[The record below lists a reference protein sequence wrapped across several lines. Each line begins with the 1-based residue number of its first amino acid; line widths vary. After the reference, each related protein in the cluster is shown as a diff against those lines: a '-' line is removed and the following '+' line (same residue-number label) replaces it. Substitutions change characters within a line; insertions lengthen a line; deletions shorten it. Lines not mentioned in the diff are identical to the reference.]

1 MPHGK
6 RKIRSS
12 PRSLVYGAVSTEVL
26 HGMGFRSIGCM
37 QVHLEDGM
45 TFFFTSTG
53 LFSSSRS
60 GTVGLVAG
68 HESDVGFVDGCRT
81 VARFDHPCGMVLDP
95 ALQCMYVSDTNNH
108 ALRRVMLTTG
118 QVETVVGGAEGVPG
132 FVNGV
137 GSDARLNYPWGIAMD
152 RHGAIFVADQSN
164 HCLRRVEL
172 RGLHRQACVTTFV
185 GGVRGGFRDGPGDQ
199 ALFSFPNGIAMDHD
213 GNLIVADYCNNRIR
227 KVFLD
232 SEARKV
238 STVGGNDS
246 NGAYDD
252 DDWCRDGPFALSR
265 FNGPKDVVVDCHN
278 NIVVADAGNHMVRT
292 IRRCGVVRTV
302 AGSTELLAN
311 GGDVEVPQDTMDGK
325 GASVRFNGPCAMLFD
340 HDGTLLVLDNTNT
353 TCVRR
358 VNYAGCLARF

>member
-12 PRSLVYGAVSTEVL
+12 PRSLVHGAVSTEVL
-26 HGMGFRSIGCM
+26 HGMGSRSIGCM
-37 QVHLEDGM
+37 EVHSEDGM
-45 TFFFTSTG
+45 TFFFAGSG

-81 VARFDHPCGMVLDP
+81 EARFDHPCGMVLDP
-95 ALQCMYVSDTNNH
+95 TFQCMYVSDTNNH

-118 QVETVVGGAEGVPG
+118 KVETVVGGAEGVPG

-137 GSDARLNYPWGIAMD
+137 GSDARLNFPWGIAMD
-152 RHGAIFVADQSN
+152 RHGVIFVADQSN

-172 RGLHRQACVTTFV
+172 QGVHREAFITTFV
-185 GGVRGGFRDGPGDQ
+185 GGVRDGFRDGPGDQ
-199 ALFSFPNGIAMDHD
+199 ALFSFPNGIAIDHD

-227 KVFLD
+227 KVFLN

-246 NGAYDD
+246 SGAYDD

-278 NIVVADAGNHMVRT
+278 NIVVADAGNHIVRT
-292 IRRCGVVRTV
+292 IRHCGVVRTI

-325 GASVRFNGPCAMLFD
+325 GASVRFNGPCSMLFD
-340 HDGTLLVLDNTNT
+340 HDGTLLVLDNDNA

-358 VNYAGCLARF
+358 VKYPT